1 MAKVSLDFLC
11 FNKVSSD
18 VHQQTVYSIIFF
30 FKLYLFDLFGN
41 WLDLRYVAPNPLIQ
55 DGGFKIEPFS
65 RTIFDVK
72 NNWYWLLFQGRI

>member
-30 FKLYLFDLFGN
+30 SNYTYVIYLATDLI
-41 WLDLRYVAPNPLIQ
+41 YVAPNPLIQ